1 MFEVV
6 ALSSGFANKR
16 LWSTCAGITAEA
28 LLLACAALAPLVS
41 PQALP
46 HSRAIM
52 AWLLPMTP
60 PPPPAAGDAVKPRPA
75 RPSPERLQT
84 VPGRLTAPASIPPKA
99 AIIVDEPL
107 ETSGYGVPG
116 GVYTGERDG
125 VPGGFLSV
133 LQDAAPPAPA
143 VQTPPAPVA
152 APIPIAPQQ
161 VPVGGQVKMARLIY
175 RVEPL
180 YPPLAPAETNY
191 LILKPNIGVG
201 TAEVF
206 KDPDLTRNS
215 APITIHGFLASGG
228 RNDCLGVV
236 RRRYPEVAH
245 ALDWLSGFGS
255 ARLTGTGACVF
266 LAVESM
272 DRGREILGRLPPGLD
287 AFLARGLNDSP
298 LLERLAAG

>member
-28 LLLACAALAPLVS
+28 LLLVCAALAPLVS

-60 PPPPAAGDAVKPRPA
+60 PPPPAAGDAAKPRPA

-84 VPGRLTAPASIPPKA
+84 VPGRLTEPASIPPKA

-152 APIPIAPQQ
+152 TPIPIAPQQ

-180 YPPLAPAETNY
+180 YPPLARQMH
-191 LILKPNIGVG
+191 V
-201 TAEVF
+201 
-206 KDPDLTRNS
+206 S
-215 APITIHGFLASGG
+215 
-228 RNDCLGVV
+228 GVV
-236 RRRYPEVAH
+236 ELVGIIATNGRIRE
-245 ALDWLSGFGS
+245 LKLLSG
-255 ARLTGTGACVF
+255 
-266 LAVESM
+266 
-272 DRGREILGRLPPGLD
+272 
-287 AFLARGLNDSP
+287 NP
-298 LLERLAAG
+298 LLVPSVLEAVRQWIYEPTLLDGKPVELIATISVVFRLN